1 MRQADIRAAGV
12 LIAAGLVTIVFVI
25 PRQTTPGNTF
35 GLPPAFMPTLTM
47 AIVVGLSVLLLLRSL
62 IARNDTRPAP
72 ILAAEWWLL
81 LKTGSLML
89 MAVIGVDVLGL
100 PIGGGLGVAA
110 FMVYLGERRPLPILA
125 TSIGTAGAVWALLV
139 YVLKLPL

>member
-1 MRQADIRAAGV
+1 MRQADIRAACV
-12 LIAAGLVTIVFVI
+12 LIAVGLVTIVFVI

-47 AIVVGLSVLLLLRSL
+47 AIVVGLSVLLLVRSL
-62 IARNDTRPAP
+62 AARDDRRPAP
-72 ILAAEWWLL
+72 ILAVEWWLL

-89 MAVIGVDVLGL
+89 AAVVAVHVLGL
-100 PIGGGLGVAA
+100 PIGGGLGVAG

-125 TSIGTAGAVWALLV
+125 TAIGSAGAAWALFV
-139 YVLKLPL
+139 YLLRLSL

>member
-62 IARNDTRPAP
+62 VVRNDTRPAP
-72 ILAAEWWLL
+72 ILAVEWWVL

-125 TSIGTAGAVWALLV
+125 TSIGTAGAVWALFV
-139 YVLKLPL
+139 YVLKLPV

>member
-47 AIVVGLSVLLLLRSL
+47 VIVVGLSVLLLLRAL
-62 IARNDTRPAP
+62 VARNDTRPAP
-72 ILAAEWWLL
+72 ILVAEWWLL

-125 TSIGTAGAVWALLV
+125 TSIGTAGAVWALFV